1 MMSTVKEAVLRD
13 NTYFSQE
20 YDIIVI
26 GAGHA
31 GCEAALAAAR
41 LGHKT
46 ALFTMNLDAVANM
59 PCNPNIGGT
68 AKGQLVRE
76 IDALGGEMGKNA
88 DRTFIQSRMLNSSKG
103 PAVLSPRAQID
114 RREYQT
120 EMKRILENEPNL
132 DLRQAEIV
140 EILYRPS
147 IELISEEKT
156 QKVSTDESTDEK
168 VISTDTTNRNENT
181 KLVVSPNLKLA
192 GNTIEGVLS
201 RTNAIYPCKV
211 VIITTGTY
219 MESRI
224 IIGETSFSG
233 GPDGMFPSQG
243 LAGSLLEMGVALQRF
258 KTGTPVR
265 INKNTILFDKMEEQ
279 FGDETPC
286 LFSYENDGNE
296 EYLNRK
302 QISCHLTWT
311 SEGTRDAIMQ
321 NIHRSPLYSGDIDGV
336 GPRYCP
342 SIEDKFV
349 KFPGRE
355 RHQVFIEPTGAKTLE
370 MYVQGMSS
378 SMPEEIQVR
387 MLQSIPGLENS
398 KIMRPAYAIE
408 YDCIIPT
415 QLHLSLEHKTVDGL
429 FCAGQING
437 SSGYEEAGG
446 QGIIAGINAAMK
458 LQDKQPVILDR
469 SIAYIGVLI
478 DDLVT
483 KGTSEPYR
491 MMTSRAEYRLFLRQD
506 NADERLTPIGHSIGL
521 ISEDRYKAFC
531 KKMQM
536 IDSEINRIKSTVVR
550 PGDDT
555 NDLLKSLGST
565 EIKTGCFMSDLIK
578 RPEIKYDSLQ
588 SIDTSRPKLPDA
600 ARFAVEVKIKYEG
613 YIALELDR
621 IEKFKKLETKGIP
634 SEINY
639 MEITGLRLEARQKL
653 EAARPDFVGQASRV
667 GGVSPADISV
677 LLVYIESMKR
687 VKEKTRNDNA

>member
-1 MMSTVKEAVLRD
+1 MSTVKEAVLRD

-132 DLRQAEIV
+132 DLRQAEII
-140 EILYRPS
+140 EILYAS
-147 IELISEEKT
+147 NS
-156 QKVSTDESTDEK
+156 
-168 VISTDTTNRNENT
+168 
-181 KLVVSPNLKLA
+181 NLT
-192 GNTIEGVLS
+192 GNIIEGVLS
-201 RTNAIYPCKV
+201 RTNAVYPCKA

-243 LAGSLLEMGVALQRF
+243 LAGSLLEMGVLLQRF

-279 FGDETPC
+279 FGDEKPC

-521 ISEDRYKAFC
+521 ISKDRYNAFC
-531 KKMQM
+531 IKMQM

-550 PGDDT
+550 PGDDA
-555 NDLLKSLGST
+555 NNLLKSLGST

-588 SIDTSRPKLPDA
+588 SIDTARPKLPDA

-613 YIALELDR
+613 YIALEMDR

-677 LLVYIESMKR
+677 LLVYIESMNRSKSR
-687 VKEKTRNDNA
+687 GGVNNESS

>member
-1 MMSTVKEAVLRD
+1 MSTVKEATKRD
-13 NTYFSQE
+13 NTYVSEE
-20 YDIIVI
+20 YDVVVV

-46 ALFTMNLDAVANM
+46 ALFTMNLDSVANM

-120 EMKRILENEPNL
+120 EMKRILENQPNL

-140 EILYRPS
+140 EILFRPGFES
-147 IELISEEKT
+147 VGEKKIHEAPMDDNT
-156 QKVSTDESTDEK
+156 VKKNNSTDDTDSNDNIALEEG
-168 VISTDTTNRNENT
+168 R
-181 KLVVSPNLKLA
+181 NLKPTR
-192 GNTIEGVLS
+192 NVIEGVLS
-201 RTNAIYPCKV
+201 RTNAIYPCKA

-243 LAGSLLEMGVALQRF
+243 LSGSLLKMGVALQRF

-265 INKNTILFDKMEEQ
+265 INRNTISFDKMEEQ

-286 LFSYENDGNE
+286 LFSYENDGNV
-296 EYLNRK
+296 EYLNKK
-302 QISCHLTWT
+302 QVSCHLTWT

-321 NIHRSPLYSGDIDGV
+321 NIHRSPLYSGDIEGV

-349 KFPGRE
+349 KFPDRQ

-378 SMPEEIQVR
+378 SMPEEIQVS

-408 YDCIIPT
+408 YDCVIPT
-415 QLHLSLEHKTVDGL
+415 QLHLSLEHKTIDGL

-458 LQDKQPVILDR
+458 LQSKEPVTLDR

-521 ISEDRYKAFC
+521 ISDDRYNNFC
-531 KKMQM
+531 IKMQQ
-536 IDSEINRIKSTVVR
+536 IKDEISRIKSVVVR
-550 PGDDT
+550 PGTDT
-555 NDLLKSLGST
+555 NELLRSLGST

-578 RPEIKYDSLQ
+578 RPEIKYDALK
-588 SIDTSRPKLPDA
+588 SIDTTRPILSA
-600 ARFAVEVKIKYEG
+600 AVTFAVEVKIKYEG
-613 YIALELDR
+613 YMALELDR
-621 IEKFKKLETKGIP
+621 IEKFKKLESRKIP
-634 SEINY
+634 SGINY
-639 MEITGLRLEARQKL
+639 MEISGLRLEARQKL
-653 EAARPDFVGQASRV
+653 ESARPDSVGQASRV
-667 GGVSPADISV
+667 CGVSPADISV
-677 LLVYIESMKR
+677 LLVYIESINRSKSSYR
-687 VKEKTRNDNA
+687 GGI